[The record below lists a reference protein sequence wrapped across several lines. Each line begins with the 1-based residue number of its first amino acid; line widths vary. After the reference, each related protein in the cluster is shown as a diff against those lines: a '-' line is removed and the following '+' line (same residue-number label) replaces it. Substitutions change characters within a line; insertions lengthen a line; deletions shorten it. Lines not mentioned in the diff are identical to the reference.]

1 MRALVPSVGECHG
14 GSCIHAAVAAFDQGG
29 PSAVW
34 FAAVQWV
41 AAGVAPALLPHRLD
55 IAQSLRPR
63 GFRAGPRGMGE
74 RAGPWGGWHSAGLG
88 SASEDEAQFPGD
100 GLERRLKH

>member
-55 IAQSLRPR
+55 IAQSLREVLGLDR
-63 GFRAGPRGMGE
+63 GVWASGLAPGE
-74 RAGPWGGWHSAGLG
+74 DGIRPG
-88 SASEDEAQFPGD
+88 SV
-100 GLERRLKH
+100 RRLRMRRSSRETDLNED